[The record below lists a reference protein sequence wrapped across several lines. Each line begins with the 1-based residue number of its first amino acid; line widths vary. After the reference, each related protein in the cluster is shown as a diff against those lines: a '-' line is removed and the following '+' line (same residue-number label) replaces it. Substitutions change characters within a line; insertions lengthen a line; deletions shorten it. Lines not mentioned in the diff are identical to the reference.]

1 MGGLVSGNYGM
12 RLDKKAVVEDFLS
25 IDVRRWHREG
35 ALRPGQV
42 FTWVWQRDGRDV
54 ASIGVRVRRE
64 AVELSYTVGP
74 DGEDV
79 RCSIALERRRC
90 HFGGSRPWFVCPGV
104 VNGVA
109 CGRRVAILYGPP
121 GRYFLCRHCYGL
133 SYRSRQE
140 SKDFQVTAGNSI
152 VSISWVRRAL

>member
-1 MGGLVSGNYGM
+1 MGGLGSGNYGM
-12 RLDKKAVVEDFLS
+12 RLDKKAVVEDYLS
-25 IDVRRWHREG
+25 IDVRRWQREG
-35 ALRPGQV
+35 DLTPRQT
-42 FTWVWQRDGRDV
+42 FTCTWLIDDQEV

-64 AVELSYTVGP
+64 AVDLSYTVGP

-79 RCSIALERRRC
+79 RYSVALTRTPC
-90 HFGGSRPWFVCPGV
+90 NFGGSRPWFVCPGV

-140 SKDFQVTAGNSI
+140 SKDFQVI
-152 VSISWVRRAL
+152 RRVIR